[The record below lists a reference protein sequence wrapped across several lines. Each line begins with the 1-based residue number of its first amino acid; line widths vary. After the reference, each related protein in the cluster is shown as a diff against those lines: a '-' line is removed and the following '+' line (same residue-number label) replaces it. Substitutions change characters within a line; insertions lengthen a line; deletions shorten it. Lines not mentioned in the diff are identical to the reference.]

1 MRIKPVNRLI
11 IARLNINSFRNEF
24 EFSVEFARGKVDIL
38 MISETKFDESF
49 PLGQFKI
56 NEFNASFRHGSNSYG
71 GGIMPLVREDIL
83 ETYGNFIFLDNF
95 NACMKHSA
103 LKDFCNLYSF
113 TSYLFEKSHKADFH

>member
-1 MRIKPVNRLI
+1 
-11 IARLNINSFRNEF
+11 
-24 EFSVEFARGKVDIL
+24 

-56 NEFNASFRHGSNSYG
+56 NEFNASFRHDSNSYG
-71 GGIMPLVREDIL
+71 GGIMPLVRENIL

-95 NACMKHSA
+95 NAGMEHLA

-113 TSYLFEKSHKADFH
+113 TSYLFEKSHKPDFH

>member
-24 EFSVEFARGKVDIL
+24 EFSVEFTRGKVDIL
-38 MISETKFDESF
+38 MISETKYDESF
-49 PLGQFKI
+49 PLSQFKI
-56 NEFNASFRHGSNSYG
+56 SEFNASFRHDSNSYG

-95 NACMKHSA
+95 NAVMEHSA

>member
-11 IARLNINSFRNEF
+11 IALLNINSFRNEF
-24 EFSVEFARGKVDIL
+24 EFSVEFTKGKVDIL

-56 NEFNASFRHGSNSYG
+56 NEFNASFRHDSNSYG
-71 GGIMPLVREDIL
+71 GCIMPLVRENIL

-95 NACMKHSA
+95 NAGMEHLA

-113 TSYLFEKSHKADFH
+113 TSYLFEKSHKPDFH